1 MNNRRQGPRGGAG
14 NTAPFVVLRWAA
26 LFAVL
31 MWVLPI
37 CTHSSAETPPLP
49 TASVSADRTT
59 AGPPVLT
66 GAVLTGAVPTV
77 EADRTCP
84 NSQHGPGDAHG
95 RSTTGAA
102 VNTASPLPAPCPRAV
117 DVSAVGPLGASP
129 ARGAPPDLAHTP
141 GIHQLQVQRI

>member
-14 NTAPFVVLRWAA
+14 NTAPFVVLRCAA
-26 LFAVL
+26 LLAAL

-37 CTHSSAETPPLP
+37 CTHTSAETSAEPSPPVA
-49 TASVSADRTT
+49 ASVSAGGTT
-59 AGPPVLT
+59 AGPPVLI
-66 GAVLTGAVPTV
+66 GAVATV

-84 NSQHGPGDAHG
+84 SNQHGPGDAHG
-95 RSTTGAA
+95 RSTTWAA
-102 VNTASPLPAPCPRAV
+102 ANTASPLPAPCPRAV
-117 DVSAVGPLGASP
+117 DVSAAGPPGTSA